1 MLADYKEANDAK
13 KAEEETAKKVL
24 GITLVTKNTEQINV
38 ENEDQTNATS
48 NNNIDVKDVIGN
60 VGDDEESDEE
70 LNKLADIINTFT
82 PARQKIRAIP
92 KEAKVIGIKTT
103 LRQND
108 GSMNSSVIPQTLRRN
123 LEKLSSSISLG
134 TNNKHKIINASKK
147 EPKNTD
153 GARAMIEAMFD
164 EDSQNLANSCTRK
177 RKDFWDIK
185 LSKVY
190 KTVRRTR
197 C

>member
-1 MLADYKEANDAK
+1 MLK
-13 KAEEETAKKVL
+13 KAEEEAAKKVL
-24 GITLVTKNTEQINV
+24 GITLVTKNTEQLNV

-60 VGDDEESDEE
+60 VDDDEERDEE
-70 LNKLADIINTFT
+70 LNKLTDIINTFT
-82 PARQKIRAIP
+82 PDRLKIRAIP
-92 KEAKVIGIKTT
+92 KEAKVLRIKTT

-108 GSMNSSVIPQTLRRN
+108 GAMSSSVIPQTLRMN
-123 LEKLSSSISLG
+123 LEKLNSSISLG
-134 TNNKHKIINASKK
+134 TNNKHKITNAAKK

>member
-1 MLADYKEANDAK
+1 MHKLEFVKKCERTKCDRYIFPQLHPEAEIIGRAVFIQDNNTQEMCSNIVRRDDKSLFLCKLCLLRSQNPYLARRMLADYKEADDAK
-13 KAEEETAKKVL
+13 QVEEEAAKNVL

-82 PARQKIRAIP
+82 PARLKIRAIP

-108 GSMNSSVIPQTLRRN
+108 GSMNSSVIP
-123 LEKLSSSISLG
+123 
-134 TNNKHKIINASKK
+134 H
-147 EPKNTD
+147 
-153 GARAMIEAMFD
+153 
-164 EDSQNLANSCTRK
+164 
-177 RKDFWDIK
+177 
-185 LSKVY
+185 V
-190 KTVRRTR
+190 
-197 C
+197 